1 MPFLRLSEV
10 RTKGFSLIELLIVMV
25 ILGITA
31 AIAIPAFSVWLP
43 DYRLR
48 IAARDLNSNMQLA
61 KIGAI
66 RANSNWAIVFDP
78 GVTPGRYYLCSDPGG
93 NGIWE
98 GTGTDDTVEKTVDLA
113 SYEGG
118 VDYGHGSAT
127 FPIGATFDNEI
138 TYGSDVVVFR
148 PRGTADDGYVYLQNS
163 KHTKG
168 YGIGTRISGVV
179 LLKKWG
185 GTGWE

>member
-1 MPFLRLSEV
+1 M
-10 RTKGFSLIELLIVMV
+10 RTKGFSLIELLTVIA
-25 ILGITA
+25 ILGVLA
-31 AIAIPAFSVWLP
+31 AIAIPGFSVWLP

-66 RANSNWAIVFDP
+66 KANSNWAIVFDP

-98 GTGTDDTVEKTVDLA
+98 GIGTDDTVERTVDLA
-113 SYEGG
+113 GYESG
-118 VDYGHGSAT
+118 VDYGHGNAT

-138 TYGSDVVVFR
+138 TYGNDVVVFR
-148 PRGTADDGYVYLQNS
+148 PRATADDGYVYLQNS
-163 KHTKG
+163 KNTTA
-168 YGIGTRISGVV
+168 YGVGTRISGVV
-179 LLKKWG
+179 LSKKWD